1 MLKRVWTIGAVAVVI
16 VPVVTLF
23 AIRPELAD
31 NPNFWVVITMAVPGL
46 IATYKAE
53 EGSKKTDE
61 GNEQI
66 AATRRELKN
75 GTITK
80 VVHDAIQAYM
90 DQTGVH
96 ITDNGEDKDSDS
108 R

>member
-1 MLKRVWTIGAVAVVI
+1 MLNRVWTIGAVAMVI

-31 NPNFWVVITMAVPGL
+31 NPNFWVVITAAIPSL

-53 EGSKKTDE
+53 ESSKKTDE
-61 GNEQI
+61 GNKQTT
-66 AATRRELKN
+66 AMRRELKN

-80 VVHDAIQAYM
+80 VVRDAVIAVM
-90 DQTGVH
+90 EEKDVH
-96 ITDNGEDKDSDS
+96 ITENGDETRDSG
-108 R
+108 